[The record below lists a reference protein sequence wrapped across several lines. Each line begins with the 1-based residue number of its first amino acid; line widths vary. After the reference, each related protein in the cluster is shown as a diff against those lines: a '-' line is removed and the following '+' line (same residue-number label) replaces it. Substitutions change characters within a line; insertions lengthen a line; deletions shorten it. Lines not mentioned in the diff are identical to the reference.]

1 MRFLYGLI
9 LGILA
14 SLIAAILY
22 LALAGGEYLLILSP
36 RYQEMRSRLLTLEKA
51 EAQRDQLADRLRDLE
66 RRFTELSARFSGISA
81 ESDDLPAPSP
91 APSPSLDLPAQEDVP
106 EPPAGEPTP
115 EA

>member
-14 SLIAAILY
+14 SVIAAILY
-22 LALAGGEYLLILSP
+22 LALVGGEYLLILSP
-36 RYQEMRSRLLTLEKA
+36 KYQEMRSRLIALEKA

-66 RRFTELSARFSGISA
+66 RRFTELSARFSGIADETS
-81 ESDDLPAPSP
+81 EPPAPP
-91 APSPSLDLPAQEDVP
+91 PVPSPSLDVPAPEGMPEVP
-106 EPPAGEPTP
+106 PVEPTP

>member
-36 RYQEMRSRLLTLEKA
+36 KYQEMRSRLLTLEKA

-66 RRFTELSARFSGISA
+66 RRFTELSSRFAGIA
-81 ESDDLPAPSP
+81 DEPAVAPAPP
-91 APSPSLDLPAQEDVP
+91 PPETPPLDEAPIPSP
-106 EPPAGEPTP
+106 EPTP
-115 EA
+115 GA